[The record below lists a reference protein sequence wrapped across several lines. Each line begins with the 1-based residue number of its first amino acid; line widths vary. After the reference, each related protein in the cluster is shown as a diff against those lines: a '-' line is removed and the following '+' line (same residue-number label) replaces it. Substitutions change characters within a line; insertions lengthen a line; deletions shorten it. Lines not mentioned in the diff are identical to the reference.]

1 MVAFDTAK
9 VERALRE
16 PLGEDAAREVTAAL
30 AEGLADHVATKADI
44 EQLRGEI
51 RQSEQRLLIRLG
63 ALALTLAG
71 LGLGGVALATALI
84 LRAV

>member
-16 PLGEDAAREVTAAL
+16 SLGAEAAREVTAAL
-30 AEGLADHVATKADI
+30 AEGLTDRLATKAGI

-63 ALALTLAG
+63 TLAPALAG
-71 LGLGGVALATALI
+71 VVLGGIAITTAII
-84 LRAV
+84 LRAL